1 MLPWELEG
9 DDFHYDPSRQAD
21 RDSVD
26 ARAGAADDADT
37 CYLAVLRAAEKL
49 LRQIEKPTSQA

>member
-9 DDFHYDPSRQAD
+9 DDFHYDPFRQVD

-26 ARAGAADDADT
+26 ARAGAADDAET
-37 CYLAVLRAAEKL
+37 YYLAVLGAVEKL
-49 LRQIEKPTSQA
+49 LRRIEKPASQA